1 MRNNLIQLREKLGM
15 NQSEFGKLINL
26 TKQKVCNLEKGRIQ
40 GSADTW
46 ITIGIQFNLTVQ
58 QLKELKEVS

>member
-1 MRNNLIQLREKLGM
+1 MS
-15 NQSEFGKLINL
+15 QSEFGDLINL
-26 TKQKVCNLEKGRIQ
+26 TKQKVCNLEKGRIH

-46 ITIGIQFNLTVQ
+46 ITIGIQFNLTVE